1 MSSHPKVDT
10 VVVGG
15 GIAGLA
21 TAYHLSKSNVS
32 TVLFDKEISFDL
44 HSSGRNAGI
53 FRHIEA
59 DEGIAHLAGDTQR
72 ELDTLFGGDTSLW
85 LNQTGASY
93 IADNPSA
100 INDLV
105 QIAERVE
112 VPYER
117 LSERSLL
124 QQGLGKELR
133 YGVRIASDGIIDTH
147 QVLSRLY
154 KALRQQN
161 VELRYGTEITH
172 AARSSNGGFELSL
185 DTGAILRSEHVV
197 IASGAWAE
205 NLGQMLQA
213 PVSLRPLRR
222 HLVVLDVQK
231 SWVPSEVFWRVD
243 DKPCYLRP
251 ESGKILFSP
260 CDETLMPPQAPPKDM
275 DALTWVGERIAET
288 IPSLGDAEVTT
299 YWAGLRTFAADR
311 WPILGSDPRVPGLHW
326 CAGLGGHGMTIG
338 LGAGAQV
345 AQAVRGFRSPLLER
359 YHVQRLLDAQTAE
372 GPASKSERQAL

>member
-21 TAYHLSKSNVS
+21 TASFVKSNVS
-32 TVLFDKEISFDL
+32 TVLFDKEIGFDSPFL
-44 HSSGRNAGI
+44 GRNA
-53 FRHIEA
+53 FVIEA
-59 DEGIAHLAGDTQR
+59 DRGLLIWLAIRKESWIHSLGAIHR
-72 ELDTLFGGDTSLW
+72 FGLIKLRHPMSL
-85 LNQTGASY
+85 
-93 IADNPSA
+93 IC

-172 AARSSNGGFELSL
+172 IARSSNGGFELSL

-222 HLVVLDVQK
+222 SRWQ
-231 SWVPSEVFWRVD
+231 
-243 DKPCYLRP
+243 
-251 ESGKILFSP
+251 KIL
-260 CDETLMPPQAPPKDM
+260 
-275 DALTWVGERIAET
+275 
-288 IPSLGDAEVTT
+288 
-299 YWAGLRTFAADR
+299 
-311 WPILGSDPRVPGLHW
+311 
-326 CAGLGGHGMTIG
+326 
-338 LGAGAQV
+338 GAI
-345 AQAVRGFRSPLLER
+345 
-359 YHVQRLLDAQTAE
+359 
-372 GPASKSERQAL
+372 